1 MDNGGTDMVEF
12 WITFLSTLVGGL
24 GLFLLGMRLLA
35 EGTRAFS
42 GARLTGWVS
51 AVAGNR
57 VLAVLA
63 GVVVTAALQ
72 SSSATSVM
80 LVGFV
85 NAGVM
90 SLGQALGMLM
100 GANVGSTVTAWIM
113 TLDLA
118 KYGLAIGG
126 VGALLFV
133 FSRRERVRYAAKVT
147 LGLGLLFYGLQLMGE
162 GVGPL
167 QEHEGVRAALTRF
180 DAGAF
185 PGFLAAVGAGL
196 AMTAVIQSSGAM
208 VGIAMTL
215 TAGGFIGFPTA
226 VALALGADVGTTVT
240 GLVAC
245 AGAKRAAV
253 RTALGNT
260 LIRMV
265 GVVAVLPVS
274 GLFVRFCEWAA
285 GSIGGGMGM
294 AASTVASTPYPLLA
308 VALAHTVF
316 NVGTTLLDLPL
327 LPVFVRV
334 LERII
339 PVTADEGR
347 RTLRHETHL
356 DPRLSGQPMIALAEA
371 QREIGAMGRTCRVM
385 LADLRMVVEA
395 GSKGARNAEE
405 EVFALENDLDL
416 AQKEISEFVTRLFG
430 AEGLSREEAVRVRR
444 VLRQADEYESVSDYV
459 RNALKAFLK
468 IRNAGEE
475 LSAAAL
481 GEVEELCDKTDEL
494 LRVVACALERDD
506 EREVPMVRV
515 MSVGHEMYAKA
526 CRAAHLERVGDV
538 CGSPVK
544 SFVYLDML
552 VAFRRVN
559 DHLLNIAETLK
570 R

>member
-1 MDNGGTDMVEF
+1 
-12 WITFLSTLVGGL
+12 
-24 GLFLLGMRLLA
+24 
-35 EGTRAFS
+35 
-42 GARLTGWVS
+42 
-51 AVAGNR
+51 
-57 VLAVLA
+57 
-63 GVVVTAALQ
+63 
-72 SSSATSVM
+72 
-80 LVGFV
+80 
-85 NAGVM
+85 
-90 SLGQALGMLM
+90 
-100 GANVGSTVTAWIM
+100 
-113 TLDLA
+113 
-118 KYGLAIGG
+118 
-126 VGALLFV
+126 
-133 FSRRERVRYAAKVT
+133 
-147 LGLGLLFYGLQLMGE
+147 
-162 GVGPL
+162 
-167 QEHEGVRAALTRF
+167 
-180 DAGAF
+180 
-185 PGFLAAVGAGL
+185 
-196 AMTAVIQSSGAM
+196 
-208 VGIAMTL
+208 
-215 TAGGFIGFPTA
+215 
-226 VALALGADVGTTVT
+226 
-240 GLVAC
+240 
-245 AGAKRAAV
+245 
-253 RTALGNT
+253 
-260 LIRMV
+260 
-265 GVVAVLPVS
+265 
-274 GLFVRFCEWAA
+274 
-285 GSIGGGMGM
+285 M
-294 AASTVASTPYPLLA
+294 AASTVAMTPYPLLA

-416 AQKEISEFVTRLFG
+416 AQKEVSEFVTRLFG

>member
-1 MDNGGTDMVEF
+1 MHNARLMTALWTSF
-12 WITFLSTLVGGL
+12 ASALVGGL

-42 GARLTGWVS
+42 GSRLTRLVS

-57 VLAVLA
+57 MLAALV
-63 GVVVTAALQ
+63 GVGVTAALQ

-90 SLGQALGMLM
+90 TLSQALGVLM
-100 GANVGSTVTAWIM
+100 GANVGATVTAWIM

-118 KYGLAIGG
+118 RYGLLIGG

-133 FSRRERVRYAAKVT
+133 FARRERTRFAAKVT
-147 LGLGLLFYGLQLMGE
+147 LGLGLLFYGLQLMGD
-162 GVGPL
+162 GFGPL
-167 QEHEGVRAALTRF
+167 QENEAVRAALARF
-180 DAGAF
+180 DAGTF
-185 PGFLAAVGAGL
+185 PGFLAALGAGL
-196 AMTAVIQSSGAM
+196 AATAVIQSSGAM

-215 TAGGFIGFPTA
+215 TAGGFIGYPAA

-245 AGAKRAAV
+245 IGAKRAAV

-260 LIRMV
+260 LIRVV
-265 GVVAVLPVS
+265 GVVVVLPVA
-274 GLFVRFCEWAA
+274 GPFVRFCESAA
-285 GSIGGGMGM
+285 GSIAGSLDV
-294 AASTVASTPYPLLA
+294 AANPVASTPYPLLA
-308 VALAHTVF
+308 VALAHTLF
-316 NVGTTLLDLPL
+316 NIGTTLVDLPL
-327 LPVFVRV
+327 LPAFVRV
-334 LERII
+334 LQGLI
-339 PVTADEGR
+339 PVTPDERR
-347 RTLRHETHL
+347 RTRRHETHL
-356 DPRLSGQPMIALAEA
+356 DARLVEQPEIALAEA
-371 QREIGAMGRTCRVM
+371 RREIAAMGRTCRVM
-385 LADLRMVVEA
+385 LADLHLVVEA
-395 GSKGARNAEE
+395 GRKGAPRAEE

-416 AQKEISEFVTRLFG
+416 AQKDVSEFVTRLFG
-430 AEGLSREEAVRVRR
+430 AEGLSGEEAVRVRR

-468 IRNAGEE
+468 IRNAGET

-481 GEVEELCDKTDEL
+481 GEVGELCDKTDEL
-494 LRVVACALERDD
+494 LRVVARTLQRDD
-506 EREVPMVRV
+506 AREVPMVRV
-515 MSVGHEMYAKA
+515 MSERHEVYAKA
-526 CRAAHLERVGDV
+526 CRAAHLERVGEA
-538 CGSPVK
+538 CGTPVK

-552 VAFRRVN
+552 VAFRRMN